1 MVMSKHHWCP
11 AQKLPTHKGLCG
23 LDRLPPRAQVI
34 QTFSP
39 HSPIRFESE
48 LKAMTGHALNWY
60 WKVMWGCVSP
70 LLIISLFIFY
80 LSDYI
85 ITGTL
90 QYQAWDAAQVS
101 AVSGVL
107 LSETKCLSRIGGQ
120 LFLTLGNHHPA
131 PCFLQLLLEY
141 GCLTMLRL
149 LLLRDRVN
157 QSDLYPFFF
166 CTFSP
171 FRSPQ
176 SSEQSSLCYR
186 AGSH

>member
-11 AQKLPTHKGLCG
+11 AQKLPTHRGLRG
-23 LDRLPPRAQVI
+23 LDRLPPGARVI

-107 LSETKCLSRIGGQ
+107 LSETKCLSRIGAVVSHTGE
-120 LFLTLGNHHPA
+120 P
-131 PCFLQLLLEY
+131 
-141 GCLTMLRL
+141 
-149 LLLRDRVN
+149 
-157 QSDLYPFFF
+157 
-166 CTFSP
+166 
-171 FRSPQ
+171 
-176 SSEQSSLCYR
+176 SSSSLLSSAFIGVWLLDYV
-186 AGSH
+186 AFAPAV